1 MSTVQIYIYL
11 FCAGFPLHAGL
22 VASSAMTVTMP
33 RARSPVSSS
42 AQLEALQRLCR
53 SGAGSPAAGMSQPIV
68 SSGLPALDRLLPHGG
83 LRLGSL
89 LEWLEPEAT
98 DGVATAAGATSYA
111 LAVGVRLQAAVGLP
125 AGRSLVVID
134 REGRFYPPA
143 ILPWLDS
150 AQPAGQEPTR
160 TNSARTNSA
169 RTNSART
176 NSARTNS
183 ARTNSARTK
192 STHAGSTRTEP
203 AREVSE
209 ERRYR
214 QYRHQHHEGAQRL
227 YVIRPSNEADEIWA
241 IDQSLRCSGV
251 AAVIGWP
258 GRVSSTVL
266 RRWQLAARSSGV
278 VGLFVRPA
286 AARHEPTWA
295 EARIQVCPSRRLSS
309 AADSSVSARPLASWS
324 DERACR
330 LILVGGRWDAAA
342 TVAEPA
348 VECVLDLASG
358 RQRRTES
365 VAAGQARW
373 RRATCRAS

>member
-1 MSTVQIYIYL
+1 
-11 FCAGFPLHAGL
+11 
-22 VASSAMTVTMP
+22 MTVTMP
-33 RARSPVSSS
+33 RARSSVSSS
-42 AQLEALQRLCR
+42 AQFEALQRLCR

-125 AGRSLVVID
+125 TGRSLVVID

-160 TNSARTNSA
+160 T
-169 RTNSART
+169 
-176 NSARTNS
+176 
-183 ARTNSARTK
+183 K
-192 STHAGSTRTEP
+192 PTHAGPTRTEP
-203 AREVSE
+203 AREVSG

-214 QYRHQHHEGAQRL
+214 QYRHQHHEGGHRL

-309 AADSSVSARPLASWS
+309 AADSSVSARSLASWS

-330 LILVGGRWDAAA
+330 LIRVGGRWDAAA

>member
-1 MSTVQIYIYL
+1 
-11 FCAGFPLHAGL
+11 
-22 VASSAMTVTMP
+22 MTVTMP
-33 RARSPVSSS
+33 RARSSVSSS
-42 AQLEALQRLCR
+42 AQFEALQRLCR

-125 AGRSLVVID
+125 TGRSLVVID

-160 TNSARTNSA
+160 TKSARTNSA
-169 RTNSART
+169 RTNS
-176 NSARTNS
+176 
-183 ARTNSARTK
+183 
-192 STHAGSTRTEP
+192 THAGPTRTEP
-203 AREVSE
+203 AREVSG

-214 QYRHQHHEGAQRL
+214 QYRHQHHEGGHRL

-309 AADSSVSARPLASWS
+309 AADSSVSARSLASWS

-330 LILVGGRWDAAA
+330 LIRVGGRWDAAA

>member
-1 MSTVQIYIYL
+1 
-11 FCAGFPLHAGL
+11 
-22 VASSAMTVTMP
+22 MTVTMP
-33 RARSPVSSS
+33 RARSSVSSS
-42 AQLEALQRLCR
+42 AQFEALQRLCR

-111 LAVGVRLQAAVGLP
+111 LAVGVRLQAAAGLP
-125 AGRSLVVID
+125 TGRSLMVID

-160 TNSARTNSA
+160 TNSARTNS
-169 RTNSART
+169 
-176 NSARTNS
+176 
-183 ARTNSARTK
+183 
-192 STHAGSTRTEP
+192 THAGPTRTEP

-324 DERACR
+324 DERACQ
-330 LILVGGRWDAAA
+330 LIRVGGRWDAAA

>member
-1 MSTVQIYIYL
+1 
-11 FCAGFPLHAGL
+11 
-22 VASSAMTVTMP
+22 MTVTMP
-33 RARSPVSSS
+33 RARSSVSSS
-42 AQLEALQRLCR
+42 AQFEALQRLCR

-125 AGRSLVVID
+125 TGRSLMVID

-160 TNSARTNSA
+160 TKSARTNS
-169 RTNSART
+169 
-176 NSARTNS
+176 
-183 ARTNSARTK
+183 
-192 STHAGSTRTEP
+192 THAGPTRTEP

-214 QYRHQHHEGAQRL
+214 QYRHQHHEGGHRL

-309 AADSSVSARPLASWS
+309 AADSGVSARSLASWS

-330 LILVGGRWDAAA
+330 LIRVGGRWDAAA

>member
-1 MSTVQIYIYL
+1 
-11 FCAGFPLHAGL
+11 
-22 VASSAMTVTMP
+22 MP
-33 RARSPVSSS
+33 RANAPVSST
-42 AQLEALQRLCR
+42 AQVEALQRLCR
-53 SGAGSPAAGMSQPIV
+53 SGAENASAGLSQPII

-89 LEWLEPEAT
+89 LEWLEPDAT

-111 LAVGVRLQAAVGLP
+111 LAVGVRLQSAIGLP
-125 AGRSLVVID
+125 SDRSLVVID

-143 ILPWLDS
+143 ILPWLEAAHS
-150 AQPAGQEPTR
+150 PTHSPDR
-160 TNSARTNSA
+160 DAACTSPTGKPSG
-169 RTNSART
+169 
-176 NSARTNS
+176 
-183 ARTNSARTK
+183 K
-192 STHAGSTRTEP
+192 Q
-203 AREVSE
+203 
-209 ERRYR
+209 R
-214 QYRHQHHEGAQRL
+214 QQHDRGHRL
-227 YVIRPSNEADEIWA
+227 YVVRPSNEADEIWA

-286 AARHEPTWA
+286 AARHDPTWA
-295 EARIQVCPSRRLSS
+295 EARIQVCPSRSRSAVGAGSS
-309 AADSSVSARPLASWS
+309 GSTRPLASWS

-330 LILVGGRWDAAA
+330 LIRVGGRWDTAT

-348 VECVLDLASG
+348 VECALDLTSG

-365 VAAGQARW
+365 VVAGRSRW
-373 RRATCRAS
+373 RRAVCRAS

>member
-11 FCAGFPLHAGL
+11 FCAGFPLHAGV

-33 RARSPVSSS
+33 RARSSVSSS
-42 AQLEALQRLCR
+42 AQFEALQRLCR

-125 AGRSLVVID
+125 TGRSLMVID

-150 AQPAGQEPTR
+150 AQPVGQEPTR
-160 TNSARTNSA
+160 TKPTRTKSARTNS
-169 RTNSART
+169 
-176 NSARTNS
+176 
-183 ARTNSARTK
+183 
-192 STHAGSTRTEP
+192 THAGPTRTEP

-214 QYRHQHHEGAQRL
+214 QYRHQHHEGGHRL

-309 AADSSVSARPLASWS
+309 AADSSVSARSLASWS

-330 LILVGGRWDAAA
+330 LIRVGGRWDAAA

>member
-1 MSTVQIYIYL
+1 
-11 FCAGFPLHAGL
+11 
-22 VASSAMTVTMP
+22 MTVTMP
-33 RARSPVSSS
+33 RARSSVSSS
-42 AQLEALQRLCR
+42 AQFEALQRLCR

-111 LAVGVRLQAAVGLP
+111 LAVGVRLQAAAGLP
-125 AGRSLVVID
+125 TGRSLMVID

-150 AQPAGQEPTR
+150 AQPVGQEPTR
-160 TNSARTNSA
+160 TKPTRTKSARTNS
-169 RTNSART
+169 
-176 NSARTNS
+176 
-183 ARTNSARTK
+183 
-192 STHAGSTRTEP
+192 THAGPTRTEP

-295 EARIQVCPSRRLSS
+295 EARIQVCPSHRLSS

-330 LILVGGRWDAAA
+330 LIRVGGRWDTAT

>member
-1 MSTVQIYIYL
+1 
-11 FCAGFPLHAGL
+11 
-22 VASSAMTVTMP
+22 MTVTMP
-33 RARSPVSSS
+33 RARSSVSSS
-42 AQLEALQRLCR
+42 AQFEALQRLCR

-98 DGVATAAGATSYA
+98 DGVATAAGANSYA

-125 AGRSLVVID
+125 TGRSLMVID

-150 AQPAGQEPTR
+150 AQPVGQEPTR
-160 TNSARTNSA
+160 TKPTRTKSARTNSA
-169 RTNSART
+169 RTNS
-176 NSARTNS
+176 
-183 ARTNSARTK
+183 
-192 STHAGSTRTEP
+192 THAGPTRTEP

-214 QYRHQHHEGAQRL
+214 QYRHQHHEGGHRL

-309 AADSSVSARPLASWS
+309 AADSSVSARSLASWS

-330 LILVGGRWDAAA
+330 LIRVGGRWDAAA